1 MTTELISSK
10 SSEANELRIK
20 QAELAALQSALAERE
35 LYLADLRIHLAAFE
49 GRYLRQVGVL
59 YAELDD
65 WNAKI
70 AELVAMEEGTQE
82 AVATAKEARTQATE
96 SYSATHGEASR
107 APDLEEPTP
116 ELKRLFREV
125 AKQIH
130 PDLATDE
137 ADRAKRG
144 RLMADANAAFRRG
157 DAGALRSILTE
168 YENSPE
174 AVKGTGPAADLLRV
188 IRQIGQVSKR
198 LSDIET
204 VVTELTSSD
213 TAKLMAKAQIA
224 SDQGIDLLA
233 EMAAEVRE
241 RIAAARSE
249 YVNSTLGTRTQ

>member
-174 AVKGTGPAADLLRV
+174 ADLLRV